1 MSLTLTELLIAAALL
16 IGALLIGIW
25 IGALI
30 WKKYKNLAEEWSRE
44 YHEKL
49 EMYTSLQEAHD
60 TLNAQFTKDRDAI
73 GGIQTKLEASV
84 NERSELERQMGEM
97 RQQQEQLQQQLA
109 NAREEAR
116 QAQQHATGEVDS
128 IKAELEVEKSMLEE
142 ARKSLQRDREAL
154 SEKIIAMREETSS
167 AMASPSPEAQVSRP
181 APPAENGTRAEADR
195 QRLSE
200 LENSIGRLKKQIL
213 LLMPFQ
219 GKFERALKDM
229 EALKQS
235 EAQAIEKAAR
245 AEASVQASKSALKE
259 ASRRL
264 GQLDDVET
272 RYHTA
277 QNSIHKLNLA
287 LGIVRPYKEQAEKL
301 EKKVRSLNNKIKK
314 LQSSSPEAQKPV
326 AKAKVATKKPAQT
339 EQEPPASKTSVKRP
353 AAKKTAVKKPV
364 AKKPVENKATAK
376 KPAAKKSTKA
386 ETLKRIQAKASQ
398 VDFDKIGT
406 ATASAKDDLKKIK
419 GIGPFLEEKLN
430 SIGIYTFDQIS
441 RFTPTIEKKVNE
453 IIEFFPGRIK
463 RDQWKKQASH
473 LLKEKNQN

>member
-1 MSLTLTELLIAAALL
+1 MSLTLTELLIAAGLL
-16 IGALLIGIW
+16 IVAVLLGLW

-60 TLNAQFTKDRDAI
+60 TLNAQFTKDREAI
-73 GGIQTKLEASV
+73 SGMQYKLEGAI
-84 NERSELERQMGEM
+84 NARATMERQMGEL
-97 RQQQEQLQQQLA
+97 RQQEEQLQQQLA

-116 QAQQHATGEVDS
+116 QAKEYASGEADELRATLEND
-128 IKAELEVEKSMLEE
+128 KAQLAEEKARLDAEKRNLEE
-142 ARKSLQRDREAL
+142 AQQKAAAQ
-154 SEKIIAMREETSS
+154 TS
-167 AMASPSPEAQVSRP
+167 P
-181 APPAENGTRAEADR
+181 AAYSSQMDMNNDSDDAEANR

-229 EALKQS
+229 ETLKQAETS
-235 EAQAIEKAAR
+235 AIEKAAR
-245 AEASVQASKSALKE
+245 AEAAAQASQSALKE
-259 ASRRL
+259 ASYRL
-264 GQLDDVET
+264 KQLDDVEG

-277 QNSIHKLNLA
+277 QNNIHKLNLA

-314 LQSSSPEAQKPV
+314 LEAVKEQVQKPTAEAKPV
-326 AKAKVATKKPAQT
+326 AKKAAPQKQKEPVAKKP
-339 EQEPPASKTSVKRP
+339 PVK
-353 AAKKTAVKKPV
+353 AKPV
-364 AKKPVENKATAK
+364 AKKPVAKTKPVSKKPTAQKQPIAK

-386 ETLKRIQAKASQ
+386 ETLERIKAKSSQ
-398 VDFDKIGT
+398 VDFKKIGL
-406 ATASAKDDLKKIK
+406 ATVDEKEDLKKIK

-430 SIGIYTFDQIS
+430 SIGIYTYDQIS

-463 RDQWKKQASH
+463 RDQWKRQAST
-473 LLKEKNQN
+473 LVKEKAKTQ

>member
-1 MSLTLTELLIAAALL
+1 MSLTLTELLVAAALL
-16 IGALLIGIW
+16 IGALLLGIW
-25 IGALI
+25 IGSLI

-73 GGIQTKLEASV
+73 SGIQTKLEASI
-84 NERSELERQMGEM
+84 NERAGLERQMGEM

-116 QAQQHATGEVDS
+116 QAQQHASGEVDS
-128 IKAELEVEKSMLEE
+128 IKAELEAEKSRLEE
-142 ARKSLQRDREAL
+142 ARKRLQEDREAL
-154 SEKIIAMREETSS
+154 SKKIIATKAEKAS
-167 AMASPSPEAQVSRP
+167 AMASPSPEAQGSQPV
-181 APPAENGTRAEADR
+181 AATENEPRAEADR
-195 QRLSE
+195 QRLAE

-229 EALKQS
+229 ESLKQA
-235 EAQAIEKAAR
+235 EAHAKEKAAR
-245 AEASVQASKSALKE
+245 AEASVQASKAALKE
-259 ASRRL
+259 ASQRL
-264 GQLDDVET
+264 KQLGDVEE

-277 QNSIHKLNLA
+277 QNNIHKLNLS

-301 EKKVRSLNNKIKK
+301 EKKVRSLNSKIKK
-314 LQSSSPEAQKPV
+314 LQDSNTDTRK
-326 AKAKVATKKPAQT
+326 
-339 EQEPPASKTSVKRP
+339 PASKKP
-353 AAKKTAVKKPV
+353 PQADKAK
-364 AKKPVENKATAK
+364 TAK
-376 KPAAKKSTKA
+376 KPAANKSTSKKPATKKPAAKKAATKKPAVKKPETKKSNKA
-386 ETLKRIQAKASQ
+386 ETLKRIQAKSSQ
-398 VDFDKIGT
+398 VDFEKIGT
-406 ATASAKDDLKKIK
+406 ASASVKDDLKKIK

-463 RDQWKKQASH
+463 RDQWKKQATH
-473 LLKEKNQN
+473 LLKEKNKD